1 MKFRNGM
8 YLFATAIVAGT
19 MGLASCSNEEDVV
32 AGGEEQGVTS
42 KVTLGVHVN
51 GGVNKKASQ
60 ADVNL
65 GGAIADITNVVVVP
79 MANGVYQMPIGFGNL
94 TQTTQSKVMEA
105 SLLTTVNEFMVYG
118 NIPAAVAGTGQF
130 APFEY
135 SVPSTQEDVDENLA
149 GNGFTAPLCGPMP
162 LIYGADAKTFATATD
177 ATAENFWLTA
187 GGATWAADQTVI
199 TDATKGIKIDGVKYQ
214 VGVLASKVF
223 ENTKCDVDAPEF
235 DTPDG
240 KEALTA
246 DNWETEICEN
256 MKLTGVFVG
265 SQTNVINDKL
275 AWSGD
280 AWLTDVAPS
289 SATVTRATFAD
300 GAWADVTGKIAAVET
315 DGTQVVAGADFYTVV
330 APDADELITVS
341 FQFQNNTGRTLT
353 LNSGVQVADGAY
365 AYYSVKLNE
374 KDGKDVFSAATT
386 TILNARITDWGNGT
400 PTPPLTADVVIGVE
414 FDVNWAA
421 GLSYEFDI

>member
-32 AGGEEQGVTS
+32 AGGEAQGATS

-60 ADVNL
+60 GDVNL
-65 GGAIADITNVVVVP
+65 GGAIADITNIVVVP
-79 MANGVYQMPIGFGNL
+79 MANGVYQKPIGFENL
-94 TQTTQSKVMEA
+94 TGTIQSKVVEA
-105 SLLTTVNEFMVYG
+105 SLLTTVNEFMVYA
-118 NIPAAVAGTGQF
+118 NIPAANANASQF
-130 APFEY
+130 ASFEY
-135 SVPSTQEDVDENLA
+135 SVASTQEDVDPNLA
-149 GNGFTAPLCGPMP
+149 DNGFNLPLCGPMP
-162 LIYGADAKTFATATD
+162 LIYGADAKTFSTSGDAD
-177 ATAENFWLTA
+177 ATNFWATTN
-187 GGATWAADQTVI
+187 GATWTANQSAI
-199 TDATKGIKIDGVKYQ
+199 TTATKGIKIDGVKYQ

-240 KEALTA
+240 KDALTA

-256 MKLTGVFVG
+256 MKLTGVFVEG
-265 SQTNVINDKL
+265 QATTINDKL
-275 AWSGD
+275 AWTGN

-300 GAWADVTGKIAAVET
+300 GAWADVTGKIAAVE
-315 DGTQVVAGADFYTVV
+315 DGETQKVDGADFYTVV
-330 APDADELITVS
+330 APDADDNITVS

-353 LNSGVQVADGAY
+353 LNSGTEVADGAY
-365 AYYSVKLNE
+365 AYYSVKLNKKE
-374 KDGKDVFSAATT
+374 SKNVFAAFTT

-400 PTPPLTADVVIGVE
+400 PTPPLTTDVVIGVE
-414 FDVNWAA
+414 FDVNWVA

>member
-32 AGGEEQGVTS
+32 AGGEAQGATS

-60 ADVNL
+60 DDVNL
-65 GGAIADITNVVVVP
+65 GGNIANISNVVVVP

-118 NIPAAVAGTGQF
+118 NIPTAVAGTGQF

-135 SVPSTQEDVDENLA
+135 TVASTQADPNLEA
-149 GNGFTAPLCGPMP
+149 NGFTAPQCGPMA
-162 LIYGADAKTFATATD
+162 LIYGANATAFATATD
-177 ATAENFWLTA
+177 ATAENFWLTT
-187 GGATWAADQTVI
+187 GGATWVADQTAI
-199 TDATKGIKIDGVKYQ
+199 TTATKGIKIDGVKYQ

-235 DTPDG
+235 NTPDG
-240 KEALTA
+240 KDALTA
-246 DNWETEICEN
+246 GNWETEICAN
-256 MKLTGVFVG
+256 MKLTGVFVEG
-265 SQTNVINDKL
+265 QATTINDKL
-275 AWSGD
+275 AWTGN

-289 SATVTRATFAD
+289 SATVTHATFAD
-300 GAWADVTGKIAAVET
+300 GAWADVTGKIAAVE
-315 DGTQVVAGADFYTVV
+315 DGETQKVDGADFYTVV
-330 APDADELITVS
+330 APDADDNITVS

-353 LNSGVQVADGAY
+353 LNSGAQVADGAY
-365 AYYSVKLNE
+365 AYYSVKLNKKE
-374 KDGKDVFSAATT
+374 SKDVFAAFTT

-400 PTPPLTADVVIGVE
+400 PTPPLTTDVVIGVE